1 METIAKLKTPRVER
15 GRTKIIVVPHEGR
28 EIAFAYP
35 SVGPDTYLNVGRRI
49 LENGQN
55 VPTGDQMASL
65 LHAVYC
71 HDSVSDEPEFKDV
84 RDIMRNSWL
93 WVFNRN
99 LWTPEGVYVIQ
110 DLEAI
115 GRSQP
120 LNHNEL
126 EKMFEGAKNLGGVRF
141 SQDGRVRFAQKGTYK
156 LEKHTPESLAKDGF
170 MVASYG
176 TEGVE
181 KLGEVSEKFRYSPR
195 IWGVN
200 VEKGQTPKQR
210 VSALGGS
217 WILVGGGL
225 GVIGDGFVGDRGSR
239 AFGVLK

>member
-15 GRTKIIVVPHEGR
+15 GRTRIVVPHEGG

-35 SVGPDTYLNVGRRI
+35 SVDLDTYLNVGRRI

-65 LHAVYC
+65 LHAAYC
-71 HDSVSDEPEFKDV
+71 DGSVKDEPELKDV
-84 RDIMRNSWL
+84 RETMRNWL

-110 DLEAI
+110 DLEAMGI
-115 GRSQP
+115 SQL
-120 LNHNEL
+120 LNQNDL
-126 EKMFEGAKNLGGVRF
+126 EEMLKGGKDLGGVRF
-141 SQDGRVRFAQKGTYK
+141 SQDGRIRFAPKGTYTPGG
-156 LEKHTPESLAKDGF
+156 HTPESLAKDGF

-176 TEGVE
+176 LEGAE
-181 KLGEVSEKFRYSPR
+181 KLGEVSAKFREEPY
-195 IWGVN
+195 IFGVEVN
-200 VEKGQTPKQR
+200 KPEQR
-210 VSALGGS
+210 VSALGEGRL
-217 WILVGGGL
+217 LVDNSL
-225 GVIGDGFVGDRGSR
+225 YVVGDVFDGNGYCH